1 MPEPDLPALLGRPDV
16 RQLSHISCGALLDSK
31 RNEIFDTLHWHE
43 EEHYLLVSRNI
54 EEHLKLMF

>member
-16 RQLSHISCGALLDSK
+16 RRLFHISC
-31 RNEIFDTLHWHE
+31 DTLHWHE

-54 EEHLKLMF
+54 EEHLKLLF